1 MHTLAA
7 INGII
12 NGLTS
17 RGTFLRARAHGE
29 ELQIICIAV
38 KLHPLITTCTLPAF
52 NGMCVNMASCFI
64 VRALSYFRRYARAQ
78 AFIRRNYAV
87 CLQAPREQPGPG
99 VEERSIGNF
108 TWKYVPCELST
119 VDYLDRFRKT
129 LLPIVRPT
137 WNPNQ
142 LDHTVFDGGMSN
154 FLAGIYE
161 EDRAEDTVLI
171 RIDRQDTEIFS
182 NRDSETVIML
192 TLYEAGLLPPLYCRL
207 KNAFCYGFAKGRE
220 LTVEEMQDKAMMERT
235 SQAFARLHAV
245 KIPAPF
251 RGQEPQLWLDWDKWL
266 RLLPSEYSD
275 PKKNEYF
282 RNTIGSVKVLHQELE
297 RLKTELSACQS
308 QLVFCHNDTVHR
320 NLIYNSDDDSVS
332 LIDFEYSG
340 PNFLS
345 FDIGN
350 HFCGFVGLDD
360 MNYDLY
366 PDEDLQKVWIRM
378 YLKEAAL
385 LRGEDARSVT
395 DTTIHTLY
403 REANKF
409 ALASHLFW
417 CTWGL
422 LESHYS
428 DLDYDY
434 IQYAGIRFS
443 EFQRRKEAFYAL

>member
-1 MHTLAA
+1 MASWLVKAF
-7 INGII
+7 
-12 NGLTS
+12 
-17 RGTFLRARAHGE
+17 FLRSHATQSLLRPNY
-29 ELQIICIAV
+29 V
-38 KLHPLITTCTLPAF
+38 VSLPA
-52 NGMCVNMASCFI
+52 
-64 VRALSYFRRYARAQ
+64 RYTMT
-78 AFIRRNYAV
+78 
-87 CLQAPREQPGPG
+87 EQPG

-108 TWKYVPCELST
+108 TWKYVPCEVST
-119 VDYLDRFRKT
+119 DNYLDRFRKT
-129 LLPIVRPT
+129 LLPTVRPN
-137 WNPNQ
+137 WNPSQ
-142 LDHTVFDGGMSN
+142 LDHTVFGGGMSN

-161 EDRAEDTVLI
+161 ENKKKEDIVLI
-171 RIDRQDTEIFS
+171 RIDRQGAEIFS
-182 NRDSETVIML
+182 NRDSEAIIML
-192 TLYEAGLLPPLYCRL
+192 TLNEAGLLPPLYCRL
-207 KNAFCYGFAKGRE
+207 KNAMCYGFAKGRN

-235 SQAFARLHAV
+235 TRALARLHAV

-251 RGQEPQLWLDWDKWL
+251 RGQKPQVWANCDKWL
-266 RLLPSEYSD
+266 ELLPSEYSD
-275 PKKNEYF
+275 PKKNESF
-282 RNTIGSVKVLHQELE
+282 RSTIGSVKVLHQELE
-297 RLKTELSACQS
+297 RLKMELSACQS
-308 QLVFCHNDTVHR
+308 QLIFCHNDTVHR

-340 PNFLS
+340 PNFLP

-350 HFCGFVGLDD
+350 HFCEFAGLDD
-360 MNYDLY
+360 INYDLY

-378 YLKEAAL
+378 YLEEAAL

-395 DTTIHTLY
+395 DTAIHTLY

-409 ALASHLFW
+409 ALASHLIW